1 MDYLKDD
8 NLKAIDY
15 IKEIDTLAIVEKAS
29 KIKEKRKNKLLVIC
43 FALMIITS
51 VLGLGLFVI
60 LFGANNSIFYK
71 QLKGLF
77 CSPFLLCL
85 LYQNLVYK
93 PINRT
98 FLINLNKKHTL
109 KASAFWMCF
118 VCVKRLFI
126 LKLL

>member
-51 VLGLGLFVI
+51 VLGQGLFVI
-60 LFGANNSIFYK
+60 LFGGNSLVKLGIKIYIFV
-71 QLKGLF
+71 
-77 CSPFLLCL
+77 LL
-85 LYQNLVYK
+85 VVS
-93 PINRT
+93 
-98 FLINLNKKHTL
+98 LILID
-109 KASAFWMCF
+109 
-118 VCVKRLFI
+118 KREESLC
-126 LKLL
+126 